1 MAIVIDLS
9 ARPSSGSFASSFVED
24 NATLGP
30 RMALSSATLLPD
42 DSDEVVTVLNTVL
55 DGYAALDGGSAT
67 GSLRVVLDLWSSML
81 NAYIKG
87 QEGFITGVE
96 DTLNSLPFAS
106 QSGLGTWAAQG
117 LTQTFE
123 KINLAPCELAAP
135 KPVLLNSVH
144 VLAAGDDSFAQTL
157 HGVKMR
163 ALTYGGATEEFV
175 DEMISSAEQSALA
188 SVSSLGQEITIASL
202 ELFDGAVSIPITIA
216 LPAEVIEYASS
227 LVGQGFDY
235 LRGLSQTIIPDRR
248 WE

>member
-1 MAIVIDLS
+1 
-9 ARPSSGSFASSFVED
+9 
-24 NATLGP
+24 
-30 RMALSSATLLPD
+30 
-42 DSDEVVTVLNTVL
+42 
-55 DGYAALDGGSAT
+55 
-67 GSLRVVLDLWSSML
+67 
-81 NAYIKG
+81 
-87 QEGFITGVE
+87 
-96 DTLNSLPFAS
+96 
-106 QSGLGTWAAQG
+106 
-117 LTQTFE
+117 
-123 KINLAPCELAAP
+123 
-135 KPVLLNSVH
+135 
-144 VLAAGDDSFAQTL
+144 
-157 HGVKMR
+157 MR